1 MLTMNESEPSRRHD
15 IGAIHVSGG
24 SYAVIDRYKDAV
36 YRAAL
41 TVTGCRA
48 DAEDITQEVFLKYF
62 QTRPSFRSEAHE
74 KAWFLRVAVNMGKN
88 LVRSPWHR
96 RRTDADLTVIPDP
109 GSGETS
115 SSGVLAAVLSLPE
128 KYRVAI
134 YLYCYEGYT
143 AREIAEITGRSEAAV
158 AQHLSRGRAKLRKL
172 LGGDAS

>member
-24 SYAVIDRYKDAV
+24 SYAVIDRHKDAV

-62 QTRPSFRSEAHE
+62 QTRPAFESEAHE
-74 KAWFLRVAVNMGKN
+74 RAWFLRVAVNMGKN
-88 LVRSPWHR
+88 LLRAPWR
-96 RRTDADLTVIPDP
+96 RRRIDADLTVIPDP
-109 GSGETS
+109 GGGEMPAA
-115 SSGVLAAVLSLPE
+115 GVRAAVMSLPE

-134 YLYCYEGYT
+134 YLYYYEGY
-143 AREIAEITGRSEAAV
+143 AVKEIAQITGRSEAAV
-158 AQHLSRGRAKLRKL
+158 SQHLSRGRAKLRKL
-172 LGGDAS
+172 LGGAV